1 MQQSYIRKWVSFTNK
16 RKFSA
21 IQVPVDQ
28 VLKFMTKLYD
38 LGLGYCALNTTR
50 SSLSALAIPSDFC
63 NRKAYIGD

>member
-28 VLKFMTKLYD
+28 VIQFMTELYD
-38 LGLGYCALNTTR
+38 LWLRYSALNTSR
-50 SSLSALAIPSDFC
+50 SSLSALAISSDFC